1 MGGGGMGRDGGGG
14 GDSEGFRPKGAGAGM
29 ARREGA
35 ARFSL
40 LNIPQPI
47 RGADINLD
55 WKVTAEEWAKAA
67 SQRFALLDTDADGKL
82 TLDTLPPLP
91 GRGRPG
97 GRGPR
102 DHQETPPRNQ
112 N

>member
-1 MGGGGMGRDGGGG
+1 MGGGMGRGGEA
-14 GDSEGFRPKGAGAGM
+14 EGFRPKGAGAAM

-47 RGADINLD
+47 RGADLNLD

-67 SQRFALLDTDADGKL
+67 NQRFALLDADGDGKL

-91 GRGRPG
+91 GRGRPD

-102 DHQETPPRNQ
+102 DHQEKPPRNQ